1 MVQTIC
7 TIDWHF
13 LRKKKIY
20 LTAYPKPPPLKKKKQ
35 KTPLGIYLNEPRT
48 AIQTTGTQILIA
60 ALFTIAQR

>member
-20 LTAYPKPPPLKKKKQ
+20 LTAYPKPPPLKKKK
-35 KTPLGIYLNEPRT
+35 TPLGIYFNEPRT

-60 ALFTIAQR
+60 ALFTITQR